1 MLMRYIWQRIIS
13 LQKCLCMGLGN
24 AIAYTTK
31 HKQNIKP

>member
-1 MLMRYIWQRIIS
+1 MLMRYIGLRILP